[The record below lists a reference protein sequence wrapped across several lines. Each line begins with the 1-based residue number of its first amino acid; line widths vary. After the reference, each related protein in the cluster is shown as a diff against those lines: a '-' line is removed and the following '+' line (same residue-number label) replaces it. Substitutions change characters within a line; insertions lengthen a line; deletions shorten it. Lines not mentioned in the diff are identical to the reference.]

1 MLQCYHWC
9 CTMVHTSQRHHS
21 HLVHDG
27 LLLLVELGCVRR
39 RLLEGL
45 FIYIAC
51 SLIVA
56 VVCAERFAMCKWIV
70 PVIVSAVLS
79 SESLFV
85 ARPVKQFPWA
95 YPLCINVIVPDV
107 RRCW

>member
-1 MLQCYHWC
+1 MFA
-9 CTMVHTSQRHHS
+9 TSISR
-21 HLVHDG
+21 DAFN
-27 LLLLVELGCVRR
+27 C
-39 RLLEGL
+39 
-45 FIYIAC
+45 IAC
-51 SLIVA
+51 SLSES
-56 VVCAERFAMCKWIV
+56 VVCTVRFAMCKWIV